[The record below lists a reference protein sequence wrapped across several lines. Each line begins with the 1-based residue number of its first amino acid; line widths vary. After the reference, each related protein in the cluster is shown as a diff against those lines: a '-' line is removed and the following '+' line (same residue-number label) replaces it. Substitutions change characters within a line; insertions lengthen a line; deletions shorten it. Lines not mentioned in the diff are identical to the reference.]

1 MLYRLS
7 SICALQISL
16 SSICALQVSLSS
28 ICALQ
33 VSLIQNCQPP
43 RRVGRAAQM
52 KTIFIA
58 LLFFPSFVGSLSL
71 LAYTSWRYWRRS

>member
-1 MLYRLS
+1 MLYRSALS
-7 SICALQISL
+7 SICALQISM
-16 SSICALQVSLSS
+16 SSL
-28 ICALQ
+28 CALQ

-52 KTIFIA
+52 KTFFIA

-71 LAYTSWRYWRRS
+71 LAYTSWRYWGRS